1 MKRKVFKLG
10 VAVIA
15 SLAMLQGCSNYKAEI
30 KVKTSE
36 FLAAYFNGEYE
47 QASTFCTDSLSS
59 EITKMISGFESLDPT
74 IQEMVKKQASGFTT
88 EIVSIERSKNRDT
101 VIVNYKLTMP
111 FIPQGIDN
119 SLFFVSQ
126 EKEWKVARLGAN

>member
-15 SLAMLQGCSNYKAEI
+15 SLAMLQGCSNYKADI
-30 KVKTSE
+30 KVKTAE
-36 FLAAYFNGEYE
+36 FLTAYFNGEYE

>member
-88 EIVSIERSKNRDT
+88 EILSIEKSKNRDT

-111 FIPQGIDN
+111 N
-119 SLFFVSQ
+119 T
-126 EKEWKVARLGAN
+126 ET

>member
-1 MKRKVFKLG
+1 MRRNVFKLG

-36 FLAAYFNGEYE
+36 FLTAYFNGEYE

-88 EIVSIERSKNRDT
+88 EIVSIEKSKNRDT

-126 EKEWKVARLGAN
+126 EKEWKVARLGTN